1 VKSIRSEP
9 FLQIGVLIAVMFIVH
24 AVNAASGGWPIQ
36 YGIIPRTILGLRGI
50 AFSPLL
56 HGDLNHLLANV
67 PPLAVMLGLLS
78 LNKPR
83 SFWAIT
89 AGIWLASGAL
99 VWLVGRPNSV
109 QIGASGLIYGLA
121 AYLVTA
127 AWTTRDLRSALVAI
141 IVVFFYGSIVW
152 GLLPTKPGVSWEGHL
167 SGAIAGFLVARMG
180 GRKTSPR

>member
-1 VKSIRSEP
+1 
-9 FLQIGVLIAVMFIVH
+9 MFIIH

-50 AFSPLL
+50 AFSPLV

-89 AGIWLASGAL
+89 AGLWLFSGAV
-99 VWLVGRPNSV
+99 VWLIGRPGSV

-121 AYLVTA
+121 AYLITA
-127 AWTTRDLRSALVAI
+127 AWTTRDVRSAVVAL
-141 IVVFFYGSIVW
+141 IVVFFYGGIVW
-152 GLLPTKPGVSWEGHL
+152 GLLPTQPGVSWEGHL
-167 SGAIAGFLVARMG
+167 SGAGAGFLVARLA
-180 GRKTSPR
+180 GRRTPVR

>member
-9 FLQIGVLIAVMFIVH
+9 FLQIGVLIALMFITH
-24 AVNAASGGWPIQ
+24 AVNAASDGWPIQ

-89 AGIWLASGAL
+89 AGLWLFSGVL
-99 VWLVGRPNSV
+99 VWLAGRPGSV
-109 QIGASGLIYGLA
+109 QIGASTLIYALA

-141 IVVFFYGSIVW
+141 VVIFFYGSIVW
-152 GLLPTKPGVSWEGHL
+152 GILPTRAGVSWEGHL
-167 SGAIAGFLVARMG
+167 AGAIAGILLALAFGKKRRAA
-180 GRKTSPR
+180 